1 MSNFRRIS
9 ILTHSFALSHSLIV
23 RRHFFIDYKNPLSY
37 SISKQSLQI
46 TFVMLMSSKQTDNR
60 IQVKGTSYFT
70 KITVKEE
77 KSLEDRCKVI
87 AVTNQKGGV
96 AKTTTTVDLGVALA
110 RLGLKVC
117 LIDSDPQSSLSKSCK
132 VSDDPDLLDVTLSE
146 LMEYEM
152 TGEDKDYL
160 I

>member
-1 MSNFRRIS
+1 
-9 ILTHSFALSHSLIV
+9 
-23 RRHFFIDYKNPLSY
+23 
-37 SISKQSLQI
+37 
-46 TFVMLMSSKQTDNR
+46 MSSKQTDNR

-96 AKTTTTVDLGVALA
+96 AKTTNTVDLGVALA
-110 RLGLKVC
+110 RLGLKVS

-160 I
+160 IYNLVN

>member
-1 MSNFRRIS
+1 
-9 ILTHSFALSHSLIV
+9 
-23 RRHFFIDYKNPLSY
+23 
-37 SISKQSLQI
+37 
-46 TFVMLMSSKQTDNR
+46 MSSKQTDNR

-96 AKTTTTVDLGVALA
+96 AKTTNTVDLGVALA
-110 RLGLKVC
+110 RLGLKVS

-132 VSDDPDLLDVTLSE
+132 VSLDRKHRACILEHDYRFLLRLISSLS
-146 LMEYEM
+146 
-152 TGEDKDYL
+152 K
-160 I
+160 IA